1 MSGKRVEE
9 KKGTQMALP
18 EILLKGS
25 LVSALV
31 MLGVLL
37 AGAGAISAGVLGQE
51 MMERWGML
59 ACVAGSLSGGVVSAR
74 TERRWALALGVGTG
88 GILFGV
94 LLLVGSAL
102 YGVPSAI
109 TDLIPALLS
118 CLCGGGA
125 AGILGRKNKK
135 KRKR

>member
-9 KKGTQMALP
+9 KKGAQTALP
-18 EILLKGS
+18 EILLKGGV
-25 LVSALV
+25 VSALV

-59 ACVAGSLSGGVVSAR
+59 ACVTGSLSGGVVSAR
-74 TERRWALALGVGTG
+74 AERHWALALGLGTG